1 MCTAFCGCRIGKMS
15 ASIGAPELSADNC
28 CAALHLGG
36 WTSALTVH
44 QRSKGWERVSNLPD
58 KSASQGAG
66 TVSSVTFFRQAQSA
80 SRGLPQGRVGRLV
93 ENKPRDH
100 LSASIQNSPTRTDVS
115 SKSRVRNCLTLER
128 VAPSPLLTND
138 TGRCCFQR
146 VTEIAGTAYL
156 RHLVEVA
163 PRKAPPPTIVM
174 VSDSKPFWDASQN
187 SASRD
192 DVDICA
198 AARAVACLKL
208 WGLRIRS
215 LDAICCR
222 RLLISRDE
230 PAGESRT
237 ATQMS
242 RRTAL
247 SATHRLRQGRP
258 NAAERS
264 CRPPGRTDQKLS
276 GNILD
281 PDRHARLA
289 WKRRSPPRDQPSRG
303 GPEWSLNPPLS

>member
-1 MCTAFCGCRIGKMS
+1 VYGLLWVSHRQDERNHWGTGVVRGQLLCCFTSWRVDNGADSPPALARVGTGEQSSRHVGFARCR
-15 ASIGAPELSADNC
+15 D
-28 CAALHLGG
+28 
-36 WTSALTVH
+36 
-44 QRSKGWERVSNLPD
+44 RFERDLLPAC
-58 KSASQGAG
+58 SERWPRFA
-66 TVSSVTFFRQAQSA
+66 T
-80 SRGLPQGRVGRLV
+80 GRVGRLA

-198 AARAVACLKL
+198 AARAVACLQL

-289 WKRRSPPRDQPSRG
+289 WKRRSPPRNQPSRG